1 MKIFNKKYLIL
12 VFLALTLSLC
22 TFFCTTNPASVHAE
36 NSSGIFSVIK
46 DEGEG
51 TSGATVENNSVAYVR
66 PSNRIIAQMNEPT
79 AGSSIDFISPYIK
92 YNGEYVDSTLKDNY
106 LIDLS
111 YTMNSLRL
119 ILSFNSTTADD
130 RVAPYGKFEIEIG
143 YILKKQD
150 GTSTQQ
156 NISYSF
162 YALKS
167 SDYYDG
173 KNVNATYT
181 NCNLV
186 EKQLVMSYDRNYQY
200 NYQLSSVD
208 TVSNTLPSLT
218 VNYKHIRLSIK
229 KTFQKTE
236 QTQTIKFDGQDV
248 QTDNNIVY
256 VNINRENETVSITF
270 NNLGVY
276 EISYDFIYCYNDKV
290 ENLQKSNEFTST
302 KHKDLLEIFGY
313 QLYYSDTETGT
324 LKEFKNINENGVMR
338 NEITDFS
345 YLVEKYNQALSQNE
359 RQTTLIGKL
368 NNGDIFVQ
376 KTNQAPVQFTY
387 NVEIFNSDNATYTN
401 AISGYWKLT
410 KDDDGKYIAGEK
422 INYDNSPLTEEG
434 IYLINLVYKYTPT
447 VTGADGLCNTTDVN
461 DGETQKLRSQW
472 FLFEITKTTTSVS
485 ITTQES
491 NKSLNDGNYTK
502 EDVRV
507 MKKEQSTSIF
517 NAKTKL
523 VVSFQENYSGSYV
536 DTEITDA
543 NGLTFTKNGNYKTTL
558 YFGKNLNRSYS
569 STFTID
575 KESIENIQIFSVKEN
590 SYNKTYYIDKQ
601 IDFLTSQSVYLS
613 WNTKQSGSKITAQYK
628 YIPLIRSSLTYTS
641 DDYKKYYNEAKGY
654 AILSQYEFNIVNN
667 YTAVDYSGGMQAKAD
682 SVIAMSSILSQSGLY
697 VFKLTDTAGNEKIF
711 AFVID
716 KTPGKILQQVG
727 DVIEQTSGDNII
739 SSSATAIFGKS
750 KVIKFNN
757 INSIGGKFETND
769 EWLNEVLNNSEL
781 FANYFQILN
790 ISAVDSVYLK
800 SAINSKVLQYKNG
813 ELTFIDNNEANKY
826 STTLNFEDST
836 DYTFFTQDAAR
847 NNSTLSAT
855 EYQTNYSASYKV
867 RLSSDAS
874 RTNFVFSKN
883 GENQLLMYMGDSV
896 INEEQSQKDHYFIP
910 TTEKTLSDSGEIL
923 KLQFLAK
930 PEEGVL
936 EVSEVSYS
944 YTPFSTLTKK
954 EDSKTAYTY
963 CFDTNNAV
971 KSIIYSKNDP
981 SKNLATLNNET
992 NLYEWEINKE
1002 YVLVS
1007 GSYQTKS
1014 GKYTITRKYATLTST
1029 TDKLTEKNDYL
1040 VRTFTFIIDR
1050 NGIISTPQLT
1060 EDTQTMH
1067 SYVGDAIKVI
1077 VGESDSAVTF
1087 DDIYLATNTKY
1098 NNTPILETNK
1108 LPVFLWIPSYTY
1120 GYAFSAGTK
1129 FNEEGSIINYTNEL
1143 SGEKVKITSY
1153 SLSATVQYAL
1163 NISELDLSKEIY
1175 TGTAGEEGNN
1185 YISFNND
1192 GTSSART
1199 FKKVGYYRVTIKKNT
1214 PCIDEYG
1221 QDTYSFIFSISASQ
1235 PKFSITNEDGTEFN
1249 KDRNQTSYTNQN
1261 SIQLRW
1267 EDSTNKFDAKINK
1280 EAIYYSIN
1288 GKAKVQIKSS
1298 LISTDENMN
1307 IIKLNLK
1314 DINGYHNGDKIQF
1327 FMQYE
1332 GNESDYP
1339 TNCFQTSSVLC
1350 VDTVAPEKNVNN
1362 LVSLSG
1368 INKSDLRVVED
1379 KYNTSTTTGLY
1390 KYFAFA
1396 VDISKLEAII
1406 DFAKN
1411 ENGES
1416 YLMYYR
1422 VFEDETT
1429 GENTKYNNIYSQE
1442 TTPNEFENAIQKFT
1456 TISDIRAANDLISDN
1471 ENLLNKY
1478 IEIVEQDL
1486 AGNITIYTIYL
1497 SDLSKLSTSDA
1508 IVYSQNNKELSQK
1521 INHASLNSNTSI
1533 YAKSSFEINDFSVT
1547 NGASA
1552 KYIWNKVTIKNNT
1565 YIRTP
1570 YSSDKYYD
1578 LSKYNPI
1585 DIESSETNL
1594 VDITKLGTSNQKQ
1607 TIKFELVPLY
1617 GSITLS
1623 VSVLNTSLSVLHT
1636 STISEYSSQEGIL
1649 IKIPNSSSSIDA
1661 TIYATRVQ
1669 IDRYVLDKES
1679 DNYVA
1684 KTIYLE
1690 DKDLYFA
1697 SAGQQ
1702 LVSTTLYSLSYVSY
1716 FGNTYIKIIVASPV
1730 TNTFYK
1736 YEVTDNFNETYK
1748 STNIYN
1754 SEVVEKELACDVDFV
1769 ELYESGVKYYY
1780 TTSDVTFTYNS
1791 AKDKIILTVSTQNG
1805 SYIDSQTFDLSQS
1818 EDIDKYNNSGF
1829 GTWSS
1834 AQDSKICIVKMQKV
1848 KQDMSNSLT
1857 GGERKFTIKKYI
1869 AIDDTTSVQSYDTL
1883 NVVIF
1888 NRIPEITLLGTL
1900 NQNENELFNK
1910 DAMYGSD
1917 IKITFKQ
1924 SSSKI
1929 LCDVYLQPEN
1939 KTIEKINS
1947 GKVVS
1952 EAQKYYLIIKYTS
1965 IFTNSMYDVVLEFTI
1980 SNNESEFYKVVY
1992 RVDGTSYYANK
2003 VEGNGFTYQEADGT
2017 IERTI
2022 DDHFIL
2028 NTKDYEI
2035 VCNTEQGFKENGEP
2049 EKIVTNGI
2057 ETYIHHLISESDRPN
2072 SCIVAISI
2080 IPKSNSILKNYAYYK
2095 DDGTPVSFSGTYKT
2109 FVVSKDEDSTTTKRI
2124 SWQSYYGIESNRVS
2138 VTITY
2143 GDSQTSYTPKLTT
2156 ADNVTSLTLTTSGI
2170 YYLMFSDI
2178 AGNVHMFNNT
2188 TATYR
2193 INYLKTVIYTVND
2206 ESPINNAI
2214 YNSDVV
2220 IRVPAYTSS
2229 YYDQTGQ
2236 PKLYAER
2243 NGETY
2248 SPEKDSSNRT
2258 YTFSETGLYKVWFS
2272 ASVTDSGEK
2281 MEINEQPL
2289 YFLIIKEKESRWAFS
2304 FSEYE
2309 NYYVKQILKN
2319 EEDVT
2324 SKLTNANMGNIIYKE
2339 EVKDG
2344 KKVQVPYLKNFTLS
2358 TSDALTGKGLYTVTI
2373 ATDNEFSQEFT
2384 FGLWLNNQTP
2394 SIQVSKPE
2402 NSETTD
2408 TIKVTFNTNDV
2419 LEDVGDCVLKITGK
2433 DDIYINYDNLS
2444 DGKIKSIYEIEL
2456 TDNRTYFI
2464 QLYSESGR
2472 LLYSYRVVKNEPLN
2486 AVSIIVIVVSCL
2498 VVVGLTLTFI
2508 LLRKKMKVR

>member
-1 MKIFNKKYLIL
+1 
-12 VFLALTLSLC
+12 
-22 TFFCTTNPASVHAE
+22 
-36 NSSGIFSVIK
+36 
-46 DEGEG
+46 
-51 TSGATVENNSVAYVR
+51 
-66 PSNRIIAQMNEPT
+66 
-79 AGSSIDFISPYIK
+79 
-92 YNGEYVDSTLKDNY
+92 
-106 LIDLS
+106 
-111 YTMNSLRL
+111 
-119 ILSFNSTTADD
+119 
-130 RVAPYGKFEIEIG
+130 
-143 YILKKQD
+143 
-150 GTSTQQ
+150 
-156 NISYSF
+156 
-162 YALKS
+162 
-167 SDYYDG
+167 
-173 KNVNATYT
+173 
-181 NCNLV
+181 
-186 EKQLVMSYDRNYQY
+186 
-200 NYQLSSVD
+200 
-208 TVSNTLPSLT
+208 
-218 VNYKHIRLSIK
+218 
-229 KTFQKTE
+229 
-236 QTQTIKFDGQDV
+236 
-248 QTDNNIVY
+248 
-256 VNINRENETVSITF
+256 
-270 NNLGVY
+270 
-276 EISYDFIYCYNDKV
+276 
-290 ENLQKSNEFTST
+290 
-302 KHKDLLEIFGY
+302 
-313 QLYYSDTETGT
+313 
-324 LKEFKNINENGVMR
+324 
-338 NEITDFS
+338 
-345 YLVEKYNQALSQNE
+345 
-359 RQTTLIGKL
+359 
-368 NNGDIFVQ
+368 
-376 KTNQAPVQFTY
+376 
-387 NVEIFNSDNATYTN
+387 
-401 AISGYWKLT
+401 
-410 KDDDGKYIAGEK
+410 
-422 INYDNSPLTEEG
+422 
-434 IYLINLVYKYTPT
+434 
-447 VTGADGLCNTTDVN
+447 
-461 DGETQKLRSQW
+461 
-472 FLFEITKTTTSVS
+472 
-485 ITTQES
+485 
-491 NKSLNDGNYTK
+491 
-502 EDVRV
+502 
-507 MKKEQSTSIF
+507 
-517 NAKTKL
+517 
-523 VVSFQENYSGSYV
+523 
-536 DTEITDA
+536 
-543 NGLTFTKNGNYKTTL
+543 
-558 YFGKNLNRSYS
+558 
-569 STFTID
+569 
-575 KESIENIQIFSVKEN
+575 
-590 SYNKTYYIDKQ
+590 
-601 IDFLTSQSVYLS
+601 
-613 WNTKQSGSKITAQYK
+613 
-628 YIPLIRSSLTYTS
+628 
-641 DDYKKYYNEAKGY
+641 
-654 AILSQYEFNIVNN
+654 
-667 YTAVDYSGGMQAKAD
+667 
-682 SVIAMSSILSQSGLY
+682 
-697 VFKLTDTAGNEKIF
+697 
-711 AFVID
+711 
-716 KTPGKILQQVG
+716 
-727 DVIEQTSGDNII
+727 
-739 SSSATAIFGKS
+739 
-750 KVIKFNN
+750 
-757 INSIGGKFETND
+757 
-769 EWLNEVLNNSEL
+769 
-781 FANYFQILN
+781 
-790 ISAVDSVYLK
+790 
-800 SAINSKVLQYKNG
+800 
-813 ELTFIDNNEANKY
+813 
-826 STTLNFEDST
+826 
-836 DYTFFTQDAAR
+836 
-847 NNSTLSAT
+847 
-855 EYQTNYSASYKV
+855 
-867 RLSSDAS
+867 
-874 RTNFVFSKN
+874 
-883 GENQLLMYMGDSV
+883 MYMGDSV

-910 TTEKTLSDSGEIL
+910 TTQQTLSDSNEIL

-936 EVSEVSYS
+936 EVDEISYK
-944 YTPFSTLTKK
+944 YTPFSTKSVQ
-954 EDSKTAYTY
+954 DNAKTAYTY
-963 CFDTNNAV
+963 CFDTINAV
-971 KSIIYSKNDP
+971 NGVIYSKDEP
-981 SKNLATLNNET
+981 SKNLVTLNSDT

-1002 YVLVS
+1002 YVMLS
-1007 GSYQTKS
+1007 GSYQTMS
-1014 GKYTITRKYATLTST
+1014 GKYTITRKYTSFAST
-1029 TDKLTEKNDYL
+1029 NDKLTEKNDYL
-1040 VRTFTFIIDR
+1040 IRTFTFIIDR
-1050 NGIISTPQLT
+1050 NGIISTPELI

-1098 NNTPILETNK
+1098 NNTPILQTNK

-1120 GYAFSAGTK
+1120 GYTFSAGTK
-1129 FNEEGSIINYTNEL
+1129 FNEEKSIIYYTDNIR
-1143 SGEKVKITSY
+1143 ITPY

-1175 TGTAGEEGNN
+1175 TGTAGDEGNN
-1185 YISFNND
+1185 YISFNTD

-1214 PCIDEYG
+1214 PCINEYG
-1221 QDTYSFIFSISASQ
+1221 QDTFSFIFSISASQ

-1249 KDRNQTSYTNQN
+1249 KDKSQNSYTNQN

-1288 GKAKVQIKSS
+1288 NKAKVQINSS
-1298 LISTDENMN
+1298 LISTNENMN

-1314 DINGYHNGDKIQF
+1314 DIDGYHNGDRIQF

-1339 TNCFQTSSVLC
+1339 ANCFQTSNVLY
-1350 VDTVAPEKNVNN
+1350 VDTVAPEKNINN

-1368 INKSDLRVVED
+1368 VSQSDLRVVED

-1390 KYFAFA
+1390 KYFAYA
-1396 VDISKLEAII
+1396 VDISKLESVL

-1411 ENGES
+1411 ENGEA
-1416 YLMYYR
+1416 YEMYYR
-1422 VFEDETT
+1422 VFENEST

-1442 TTPNEFENAIQKFT
+1442 TTPSEFENVKNNTQKFRP
-1456 TISDIRAANDLISDN
+1456 ISNIRAANDLISDN

-1478 IEIVEQDL
+1478 IEIIEQDI

-1497 SDLSKLSTSDA
+1497 SDLSKLSTFDA
-1508 IVYSQNNKELSQK
+1508 IVYAQNNKELSQK
-1521 INHASLNSNTSI
+1521 INHASLNSNISI
-1533 YAKSSFEINDFSVT
+1533 YAKSSFEISEFGVT

-1552 KYIWNKVTIKNNT
+1552 KYMWNKVTVNNNT
-1565 YIRTP
+1565 YIKTP

-1607 TIKFELVPLY
+1607 TIRFEFVPLY
-1617 GSITLS
+1617 SSITLS

-1636 STISEYSSQEGIL
+1636 STISAYSSQEGIM
-1649 IKIPNSSSSIDA
+1649 IKIPNSSSSLDA

-1669 IDRYVLDKES
+1669 VDKYVLDEES
-1679 DNYVA
+1679 KKYVA
-1684 KTIYLE
+1684 KNIYFE

-1702 LVSTTLYSLSYVSY
+1702 LVSTTLYSLAYVSY
-1716 FGNTYIKIIVASPV
+1716 FGNTYIKITVVSPV
-1730 TNTFYK
+1730 KDTFYK

-1754 SEVVEKELACDVDFV
+1754 SEVVEKELACDMDFV
-1769 ELYESGVKYYY
+1769 EQYKSGVKYYY
-1780 TTSDVTFTYNS
+1780 TTNDVTFTYNK

-1805 SYIDSQTFDLSQS
+1805 SYIDSQTFDFSQS
-1818 EDIDKYNNSGF
+1818 EDIDTYNNSGL
-1829 GTWSS
+1829 GKYTSYS
-1834 AQDSKICIVKMQKV
+1834 DSNICTVKMQKM
-1848 KQDMSNSLT
+1848 KQDMANSLT

-1869 AIDDTTSVQSYDTL
+1869 AIDDTSSVQSYDTL
-1883 NVVIF
+1883 NIVIF
-1888 NRIPEITLLGTL
+1888 NKIPEITLLGTL

-1924 SSSKI
+1924 SSSEI

-1939 KTIEKINS
+1939 GIIEKINS

-1965 IFTNSMYDVVLEFTI
+1965 VFTNSMYDVILEFTI
-1980 SNNESEFYKVVY
+1980 SDNESEFYKVVY
-1992 RVDGTSYYANK
+1992 KVDGTSYYANK
-2003 VEGNGFTYQEADGT
+2003 VEGNGFTYQEDDGT

-2035 VCNTEQGFKENGEP
+2035 VCNTEQGFKESGEP
-2049 EKIVTNGI
+2049 EKIITNGI
-2057 ETYIHHLISESDRPN
+2057 ETYIHYLISESDRPN
-2072 SCIVAISI
+2072 SCLVAISI

-2109 FVVSKDEDSTTTKRI
+2109 FVVSKEEDSSTTKRI
-2124 SWQSYYGIESNRVS
+2124 SWQSYYGIESNKVF

-2143 GDSQTSYTPKLTT
+2143 GDNQTSYTPKLTT

-2170 YYLMFSDI
+2170 YYLMFSDV

-2220 IRVPAYTSS
+2220 IKVPAYTSS
-2229 YYDQTGQ
+2229 YYDQSGQ

-2248 SPEKDSSNRT
+2248 SPDKDSSNRT

-2319 EEDVT
+2319 DEDVT
-2324 SKLTNANMGNIIYKE
+2324 DKLTNTNMGNIIYKE

-2358 TSDALTGKGLYTVTI
+2358 VNDALTNKGLYTITI
-2373 ATDNEFSQEFT
+2373 ATDNEFGQEFT

-2408 TIKVTFNTNDV
+2408 TIKVTFNTDDV

-2433 DDIYINYDNLS
+2433 DNIYLNYDNLS
-2444 DGKIKSIYEIEL
+2444 SGKIKSIYEIEL
-2456 TDNRTYFI
+2456 TDSRTYFI